1 MTQFNSRTSDAPVD
15 PMFLDRWS
23 PRAFLPDPIADDVLA
38 GLFEAA
44 RWAPS
49 CFNEQPWLF
58 MYADRAPELEIYRSL
73 LVPKNLVWAA
83 KAPVVSI
90 VFGARR
96 FAKSGKENRW
106 HGFDAGSAWL
116 SLALAARRAGLY
128 AHAMAGFDE
137 AKAYELLGVPESD
150 FEAMA
155 AIVIGRH
162 GNPANLPEDVAVN
175 ENPNGRK
182 PLSEIAKR
190 GLYRAGD

>member
-23 PRAFLPDPIADDVLA
+23 PRAFLRDPISEEVLS

-44 RWAPS
+44 RWSPS

-58 MYADRAPELEIYRSL
+58 MYADRSPEIETYRSI
-73 LVPKNLVWAA
+73 LVPKNLVWAGN
-83 KAPVVSI
+83 APVLSI

-106 HGFDAGSAWL
+106 HGFDAGSAWT

-128 AHAMAGFDE
+128 THAMAGFDE
-137 AKAYELLGVPESD
+137 EKAYELLGVPKAD
-150 FEAMA
+150 YEAMA
-155 AIVIGRH
+155 AIVIGRRAD
-162 GNPANLPEDVAVN
+162 PAVLPEDVARN
-175 ENPNGRK
+175 EKPNDRK
-182 PLSEIAKR
+182 PLAQVAKR
-190 GLYRAGD
+190 GFFMDGV

>member
-1 MTQFNSRTSDAPVD
+1 MTQFNSRTSGAPVD

-23 PRAFLPDPIADDVLA
+23 PRAFTSEPIAPEVLA

-58 MYADRAPELEIYRSL
+58 MYADREPELEAYRSL
-73 LVPKNLVWAA
+73 LVPGNLVWAG
-83 KAPVVSI
+83 KAPVLSI
-90 VFGARR
+90 VFAHRR

-106 HGFDAGSAWL
+106 HGFDAGAAWV
-116 SLALAARRAGLY
+116 SLALAARSAGLY

-137 AKAYELLGVPESD
+137 EKAYEVLGVPRAD
-150 FEAMA
+150 YEAMA

-162 GNPANLPEDVAVN
+162 GDPAGLPEQVALN
-175 ENPNGRK
+175 EKPNGRK
-182 PLSEIAKR
+182 PLSEVARQGFFARKP
-190 GLYRAGD
+190 